1 MLLEKNHN
9 YFLKTSRKKGKKR
22 TKESRERGKKRS
34 KGKKKKTWLHL
45 GQG

>member
-1 MLLEKNHN
+1 
-9 YFLKTSRKKGKKR
+9 LKTSRKKGKKR

-34 KGKKKKTWLHL
+34 KGKKEKKTWLHV

>member
-22 TKESRERGKKRS
+22 TKGSRERE
-34 KGKKKKTWLHL
+34 KGKKEKTWLHV